1 MTWAERLHGRPV
13 LALIGIALVASFTA
27 VAVLLLDGLYNSGG
41 GVPPD
46 LVSQILFVSVVT
58 AVVSAIFA
66 IPFALLLMRNRDAVD
81 EVFLV
86 HLSGLL
92 LVHLSKS
99 LKAEKDRD
107 VVVGML
113 TAVQSFIL
121 EAFAKGPSR
130 ELRQMDFGKR
140 KILLC
145 KGAHSYL
152 AVIVRGR
159 RPAVFT
165 HRIRRALGKVERAY
179 WRVIATWDGGSEG
192 LEGAD
197 DLLRKELMD
206 VSLRTM
212 AWDVIDTVVDGIT
225 LRIVS
230 WWQRRQA
237 PHQPR
242 MDPDVRGPRE
252 RASDLLQRPET
263 RDMHARYHELIESAL
278 MQIEEGR
285 FTLPGV
291 TNVYLAL
298 ALQRTPQP
306 SLAGWW
312 DEVLLTVRE
321 ALRTWPWDPATQAW
335 VADRAPAMTAPPP
348 EARPVD
354 EVLDTPL
361 VVTTDGTSSRRSMPS
376 SRRT

>member
-1 MTWAERLHGRPV
+1 M
-13 LALIGIALVASFTA
+13 ALLGIALVASFTA
-27 VAVLLLDGLYNSGG
+27 VAILLLYGHLSPGG

-46 LVSQILFVSVVT
+46 LLSDVLLISAGVAAGSV
-58 AVVSAIFA
+58 IFA
-66 IPFALLLMRNRDAVD
+66 IPLALLALRNRDAVD

-92 LVHLSKS
+92 LVHLSKT

-107 VVVGML
+107 VLVGML

-130 ELRQMDFGKR
+130 ELRQMDFGRR

-165 HRIRRALGKVERAY
+165 HRIRRALGKVERSY
-179 WRVIATWDGGSEG
+179 WRVIATWDGSSDG

-197 DLLRKELMD
+197 DLLRRELMD
-206 VSLRTM
+206 VSLRTL
-212 AWDVIDTVVDGIT
+212 ARDVIDTAIDGVT

-237 PHQPR
+237 TGPAKP
-242 MDPDVRGPRE
+242 DPNVRGPRE
-252 RASDLLQRPET
+252 RAADLLQRPEL
-263 RDMHARYHELIESAL
+263 RDLRASYHELIETAL
-278 MQIEEGR
+278 EQVQEGR

-298 ALQRTPQP
+298 ALQKSPKA

-321 ALRTWPWDPATQAW
+321 VLRTWPWDPATQAW
-335 VADRAPAMTAPPP
+335 VEGRTPPPAAAAPAAQPDEAPV
-348 EARPVD
+348 A
-354 EVLDTPL
+354 PL
-361 VVTTDGTSSRRSMPS
+361 VVPAARVPLA
-376 SRRT
+376 RRTLATRRN

>member
-1 MTWAERLHGRPV
+1 MTWVDRLRGRPV
-13 LALIGIALVASFTA
+13 FALLGIALVASFTA
-27 VAVLLLDGLYNSGG
+27 VAILLLYGHLSPGG

-46 LVSQILFVSVVT
+46 LLSDVLLI
-58 AVVSAIFA
+58 SAGVAAGSLIFA
-66 IPFALLLMRNRDAVD
+66 IPLALLALRNRDAVD

-107 VVVGML
+107 VLVGML

-165 HRIRRALGKVERAY
+165 HRIRRALGKVERSY
-179 WRVIATWDGGSEG
+179 WRVIATWDGSSEG

-197 DLLRKELMD
+197 DLLRRELMD
-206 VSLRTM
+206 VSLRTL
-212 AWDVIDTVVDGIT
+212 ARDVVDTAVDGFT

-237 PHQPR
+237 TGQPKP
-242 MDPDVRGPRE
+242 DPNVRGPRE
-252 RASDLLQRPET
+252 RAADLLQRPEL
-263 RDMHARYHELIESAL
+263 RDMRASYHELIETAL
-278 MQIEEGR
+278 EQVKEGR

-298 ALQRTPQP
+298 ALQKSPKA

-321 ALRTWPWDPATQAW
+321 VLRTWPWDPATQAW
-335 VADRAPAMTAPPP
+335 VEGPTPQTAAAAPTAQP
-348 EARPVD
+348 D
-354 EVLDTPL
+354 EVPVAPL
-361 VVTTDGTSSRRSMPS
+361 VVPTERVSLARRTPASRRD
-376 SRRT
+376 

>member
-1 MTWAERLHGRPV
+1 M
-13 LALIGIALVASFTA
+13 GIALAASFTA
-27 VAVLLLDGLYNSGG
+27 IAISLIYGLYSAGG
-41 GVPPD
+41 GVPAD
-46 LVSQILFVSVVT
+46 FESELVLVSVVV
-58 AVVSAIFA
+58 AVVSSIFA
-66 IPFALLLMRNRDAVD
+66 IPFALLALRNRDAVD

-107 VVVGML
+107 VLVGML

-165 HRIRRALGKVERAY
+165 HRIRRAIGKVERAY
-179 WRVIATWDGGSEG
+179 WSVIATWDGSTEG

-197 DLLRKELMD
+197 DLLRRELMD

-212 AWDVIDTVVDGIT
+212 AWDVIDTIVDGVT
-225 LRIVS
+225 LRLVA

-237 PHQPR
+237 PGQANSLTEG
-242 MDPDVRGPRE
+242 RGPRE
-252 RASDLLQRPET
+252 RAADLLQRPET
-263 RDMHARYHELIESAL
+263 RDMRARYYELIETAL
-278 MQIEEGR
+278 VQIEEGR
-285 FTLPGV
+285 FTLPGI

-306 SLAGWW
+306 NLAGWW
-312 DEVLLTVRE
+312 DEALLTVRE
-321 ALRTWPWDPATQAW
+321 VLRTWAWDPVTQAW
-335 VADRAPAMTAPPP
+335 VEGRTPGTESSGAQA
-348 EARPVD
+348 D
-354 EVLDTPL
+354 EVPVAPL
-361 VVTTDGTSSRRSMPS
+361 V
-376 SRRT
+376 

>member
-1 MTWAERLHGRPV
+1 MTPVKRLRGRPV
-13 LALIGIALVASFTA
+13 IALIGTALVASFTA
-27 VAVLLLDGLYNSGG
+27 VAVLLLYGLYGAGG
-41 GVPPD
+41 SLPPD
-46 LVSQILFVSVVT
+46 LTSEVLLVSVVV
-58 AVVSAIFA
+58 AVVFSILA
-66 IPFALLLMRNRDAVD
+66 IPVALLALRNRDAVD

-107 VVVGML
+107 VLVGML

-130 ELRQMDFGKR
+130 DLRQMDFGKR

-145 KGAHSYL
+145 KGTHSYL

-165 HRIRRALGKVERAY
+165 HRIRRALGKVERSY

-197 DLLRKELMD
+197 DLLRRELMD

-212 AWDVIDTVVDGIT
+212 SWDVIDTIVDGVT
-225 LRIVS
+225 LRLVS
-230 WWQRRQA
+230 WWQRRLA
-237 PHQPR
+237 SGQPEL
-242 MDPDVRGPRE
+242 DTDTRGPRE
-252 RASDLLQRPET
+252 HAADLLQRPET
-263 RDMHARYHELIESAL
+263 RDMRARYHELIETAL
-278 MQIEEGR
+278 VQIEEGR
-285 FTLPGV
+285 FTLTGM

-298 ALQRTPQP
+298 VLQRSPQP
-306 SLAGWW
+306 SVAGWW

-321 ALRTWPWDPATQAW
+321 VLRTWPWDPATQAW
-335 VADRAPAMTAPPP
+335 VEGRAPPIVAEPSAAHPAAEAPVAPLVVQTDRAPP
-348 EARPVD
+348 
-354 EVLDTPL
+354 
-361 VVTTDGTSSRRSMPS
+361 RRSMPTR
-376 SRRT
+376 RRT

>member
-1 MTWAERLHGRPV
+1 MTRVDRLQGRPV
-13 LALIGIALVASFTA
+13 FALFGIALVASFTA
-27 VAVLLLDGLYNSGG
+27 VAVLVLYGLLGNGG

-46 LVSQILFVSVVT
+46 LASDVLLVT
-58 AVVSAIFA
+58 AGVAVASLIFA
-66 IPFALLLMRNRDAVD
+66 VPLALLALRNRDSVD

-107 VVVGML
+107 VLVGML

-165 HRIRRALGKVERAY
+165 HRIRRALGKVERSY
-179 WRVIATWDGGSEG
+179 WRIISTWDGSSEG

-197 DLLRKELMD
+197 DLLRRELMD
-206 VSLRTM
+206 VSLRTL
-212 AWDVIDTVVDGIT
+212 AWDVIDTAVDGLT

-230 WWQRRQA
+230 LWQRRQA
-237 PHQPR
+237 EGQANS
-242 MDPDVRGPRE
+242 DTDVRGPRD
-252 RASDLLQRPET
+252 RAADLLQRPEV
-263 RDMHARYHELIESAL
+263 RDMGASYHELIVTAL
-278 MQIEEGR
+278 EQIKEGR

-298 ALQRTPQP
+298 ALQRSPKS

-312 DEVLLTVRE
+312 DDVLLTVRE
-321 ALRTWPWDPATQAW
+321 VLRTWPWDPATQAW
-335 VADRAPAMTAPPP
+335 VEGGTPQTVGDSNTAPLDEAPAA
-348 EARPVD
+348 
-354 EVLDTPL
+354 PL
-361 VVTTDGTSSRRSMPS
+361 VVGTARAPLRRRMPTSRRN
-376 SRRT
+376 